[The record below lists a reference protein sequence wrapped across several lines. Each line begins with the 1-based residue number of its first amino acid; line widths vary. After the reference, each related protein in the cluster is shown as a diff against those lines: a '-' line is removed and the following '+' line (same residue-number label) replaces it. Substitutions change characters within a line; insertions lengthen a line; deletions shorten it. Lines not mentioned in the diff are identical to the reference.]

1 MNTDSTFH
9 DEGEA
14 PMTAA
19 AATRAQAAEWL
30 ERKGSGEW
38 TVSDQAALDAWLG
51 QSWKNA
57 TAFWRLESAWT
68 RADRLSALR
77 KPGFG
82 RKAFARSRSA
92 APFFKIAVS
101 VALLAGAS
109 FGLYEMQSFSHIK
122 TYATPVGGREL
133 LTLADGSQIEL
144 NTDTVL
150 RVATGTS
157 NREVWLDKGEAF
169 FEIRHDAAHPF
180 VVNAGAQR
188 IVDLGTK
195 FTARRNGGQTEVSL
209 LEGRAKIETVGNSAR
224 SAILSPG
231 DVAVATADKVS
242 VSGKSTQ
249 DLADQLGWQRGML
262 VFRHTPLAEA
272 AAAFNRYNDR
282 KIVVA
287 GADIGRLTINGTFPT
302 NATDLFSRAAK
313 DAFGLHVEKQQGRTV
328 ISR

>member
-1 MNTDSTFH
+1 MTTEINIQ

-38 TVSDQAALDAWLG
+38 AACDQAALDAWLG

-57 TAFWRLESAWT
+57 TAFWRLESAWK

-82 RKAFARSRSA
+82 RKAFARSWSLP
-92 APFFKIAVS
+92 PFLKIAVS
-101 VALLAGAS
+101 VAVVAAAG
-109 FGLYEMQSFSHIK
+109 FGVFKLQSFSHIK
-122 TYATPVGGREL
+122 TYTTSLGGREL

-157 NREVWLDKGEAF
+157 NREVWLDRGEAF

-180 VVNAGAQR
+180 VVNTGAQR

-209 LEGRAKIETVGNSAR
+209 LEGRAKIETLGNNAHSAV
-224 SAILSPG
+224 LSPG
-231 DVAVATADKVS
+231 DVAVATADNVS
-242 VSGKSTQ
+242 VSSKSTQ
-249 DLADQLGWQRGML
+249 DLADELGWQRGML

-282 KIVVA
+282 KILIA

-313 DAFGLHVEKQQGRTV
+313 DAFGLHVEKQQGKTV